1 MLPQFCTPE
10 EVAKM
15 KGRMAE
21 LIDAWD
27 PAEAQVGEKGRPE
40 VACYAGVALTSPACR
55 QGSIFHTYG
64 NEKLNQDYFLE
75 SAATVKFFLEAGAVH
90 KVRFWA
96 AGVAERDSQG
106 HKCRQQQQFR
116 QPRASVPAPA
126 GV

>member
-1 MLPQFCTPE
+1 
-10 EVAKM
+10 M

-27 PAEAQVGEKGRPE
+27 PAEAQVGEKGKPE
-40 VACYAGVALTSPACR
+40 VACYPGVALNSPACR

-90 KVRFWA
+90 KVRCFGSRGGESDA
-96 AGVAERDSQG
+96 QG
-106 HKCRQQQQFR
+106 HNCRQQAAVS
-116 QPRASVPAPA
+116 PACVPAPA
-126 GV
+126 ATRRNGRQ